1 VRRVHVRVLAGN
13 DVIVDAKTTTLDAI
27 AQLQRAIE
35 HLRSLSAPTF
45 DASWGEQPMPILG
58 PSAQEL
64 AQAS

>member
-1 VRRVHVRVLAGN
+1 VRQVHIRVIAGN
-13 DVIVDAKTTTLDAI
+13 DVIVDTKTSALDAI
-27 AQLQRAIE
+27 AQLQQAIE

-45 DASWGEQPMPILG
+45 DASWGDQPMPILG